1 MHSAAAVEGILYVF
15 GGLNQLQQ
23 ASCQLHSLCLTRFEW
38 KSLGE
43 LRVDGS
49 PVRMCGHSSTA
60 TSNQVLLFGGLD
72 PESGTIYNQ
81 LFVFYTGDK
90 NWGRHEQRSSP
101 RFCGSMCVLADGVY
115 LVGGCNLVN
124 RTVPRTEKID
134 LENMTIEL
142 LGE

>member
-1 MHSAAAVEGILYVF
+1 MHSAAAVDGTMYVF

-23 ASCQLHSLCLTRFEW
+23 ASCQLHSLCLARFEW

-49 PVRMCGHSSTA
+49 PVRMCGHSSA
-60 TSNQVLLFGGLD
+60 STSSQVLIFGGLD

-81 LFVFYTGDK
+81 LFVFYPLDK

-101 RFCGSMCVLADGVY
+101 RFCGAICTIGSTLY
-115 LVGGCNLVN
+115 LTGGCNLVN
-124 RTVPRTEKID
+124 RSVPRD
-134 LENMTIEL
+134 
-142 LGE
+142 